1 MMIRETIL
9 ICLVISEGLWARE
22 VIVVSGTD
30 NYGKQM
36 RNEKIKLSKTHSFY
50 KF

>member
-1 MMIRETIL
+1 MCEKVLLSMMIRETIL

-30 NYGKQM
+30 NYGKA
-36 RNEKIKLSKTHSFY
+36 NEKREN
-50 KF
+50 